1 MKSSGNKKAL
11 EDLYYAKHVIDR
23 DKKNTDITWTWFVGK
38 TKDEIEDEINK
49 ANPNFVKLEVSNEK
63 PHLFYCLGNKKPI
76 GLTIHNGANNDGVY
90 GQRTGYGMREVSNII
105 FKT

>member
-1 MKSSGNKKAL
+1 MKSSSNKKAL

-23 DKKNTDITWTWFVGK
+23 DKQNIDLSWTWFVGK
-38 TKDEIEDEINK
+38 TKNEIENEINK
-49 ANPNFVKLEVSNEK
+49 ANPNFVKLEAPKKKSSS
-63 PHLFYCLGNKKPI
+63 FYCLGNKKPI